1 MNSIAT
7 ILIATAVLGAPTFTQ
22 DFPRSPEPGPG
33 AHRPSRRQR
42 AHPSAAQLPRTPQP
56 RPGSTG
62 RGARAR
68 RCHRPRQPAPPPPGE
83 RRAAPTRN
91 VKIDVTITDQTGSAA
106 PMKKVVSLILA
117 DGRPGGVR
125 SMTSVPLVWGGPNR
139 ELPLNVDATA
149 MVTPEQKVLLD
160 LKFNYAQRQRH
171 ATRRRGRGPTP
182 VTEEEK
188 ARDRDMAAPRPAFGN
203 ITENLAVLLTQN
215 VPFVV
220 ARSADAATDRTVTVE
235 VKAEI
240 LK

>member
-1 MNSIAT
+1 
-7 ILIATAVLGAPTFTQ
+7 
-22 DFPRSPEPGPG
+22 
-33 AHRPSRRQR
+33 
-42 AHPSAAQLPRTPQP
+42 
-56 RPGSTG
+56 
-62 RGARAR
+62 
-68 RCHRPRQPAPPPPGE
+68 
-83 RRAAPTRN
+83 
-91 VKIDVTITDQTGSAA
+91 
-106 PMKKVVSLILA
+106 MKKVVSVILA

-160 LKFNYAQRQRH
+160 LRFNYASVNVMPPVG
-171 ATRRRGRGPTP
+171 AGAGPTP

-188 ARDRDMAAPRPAFGN
+188 ARDRDMTAPRPAFGN

-215 VPFVV
+215 VPIVV

>member
-1 MNSIAT
+1 VNSIAT
-7 ILIATAVLGAPTFTQ
+7 ILIATAVLGAPTFSQ
-22 DFPRSPEPGPG
+22 DFPRSSEPSQARSPEQTDEAPQP
-33 AHRPSRRQR
+33 
-42 AHPSAAQLPRTPQP
+42 AQLPRTPAPPQAP
-56 RPGSTG
+56 QGEERERLP
-62 RGARAR
+62 A
-68 RCHRPRQPAPPPPGE
+68 PPPPPPAPPPPGE
-83 RRAAPTRN
+83 RRPTPTRN

-106 PMKKVVSLILA
+106 PMKKVVSIILA

-160 LKFNYAQRQRH
+160 LRFNYASVSVVPPVG
-171 ATRRRGRGPTP
+171 AGVGPAP

-188 ARDRDMAAPRPAFGN
+188 ARDRDMAAPRPSFGN

-215 VPFVV
+215 VPIVV